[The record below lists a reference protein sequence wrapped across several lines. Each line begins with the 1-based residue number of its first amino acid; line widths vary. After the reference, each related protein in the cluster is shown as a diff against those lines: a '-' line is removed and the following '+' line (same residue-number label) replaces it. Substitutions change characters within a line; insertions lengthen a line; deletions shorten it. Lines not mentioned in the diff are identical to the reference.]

1 MTIFL
6 FKDNIIVNFK
16 NRNLILKKILKLLKL
31 KNNYKSA
38 GVNLKAG
45 DKAVDKIKKLA
56 ESTFNK
62 NVLSDIG
69 HFGGMFELDLSKY
82 KNPVLVSS
90 VDGVGT
96 KLNIA
101 FQMNKHNTIGQ
112 DLVNHC
118 VNDIAVC
125 GAEPLYFLDYMAF
138 GKLDPNVAEKIV
150 EGFSIAC
157 KENNCALIA
166 GETAEMPGLYME
178 KEYDLSGTIVGIVE
192 KEKVINGNK
201 IKEGNLLIGFPS
213 TGLHTNGYS
222 LARKVLF
229 PKYSVKDKPEG
240 LNKSIGEELLSIHRS
255 YLNLITTLKK
265 NFSIK
270 GFSHITGG
278 GLVSNTNRILPK
290 GLKLKIEWNTWEMP
304 EIFKVIQKAG
314 NISDSEMRKVFNIGI
329 GLVAIINASGKDK
342 IFEKAKSIKEKPIL
356 IGKVVKA

>member
-1 MTIFL
+1 MS
-6 FKDNIIVNFK
+6 D
-16 NRNLILKKILKLLKL
+16 
-31 KNNYKSA
+31 NYKSA
-38 GVNLKAG
+38 GVDLKAG
-45 DKAVDKIKKLA
+45 EEAVYKIKNLA
-56 ESTFNK
+56 KTTFNN

-69 HFGGMFELDLSKY
+69 HFGGMYELDLSKY

-101 FQMNKHNTIGQ
+101 FKMNKHNTIGQ

-138 GKLDPNVAEKIV
+138 GKLDPNVAEVIM

-157 KENNCALIA
+157 RENNCALIA
-166 GETAEMPGLYME
+166 GETAEMPGLYKE
-178 KEYDLSGTIVGIVE
+178 TEYDLSGTIVGIVE
-192 KEKVINGNK
+192 KEQVINGK
-201 IKEGNLLIGFPS
+201 EISEGNILIGFPS

-229 PKYSVKDKPEG
+229 SKYSVNDKPEG
-240 LNKSIGEELLSIHRS
+240 LTKSLGEELLNIHRS
-255 YLNLITTLKK
+255 YLSLITLLKN

-290 GLKLKIEWNTWEMP
+290 RLKLEVDWGAWIVP
-304 EIFKVIQKAG
+304 PIFKIIQETG
-314 NISDSEMRKVFNIGI
+314 NIDEQEMRRVFNLGI
-329 GLVAIINASGKDK
+329 GLVTVADEFDKAK
-342 IFEKAKSIKEKPIL
+342 IFETAKSINEKPIL

>member
-1 MTIFL
+1 MS
-6 FKDNIIVNFK
+6 D
-16 NRNLILKKILKLLKL
+16 
-31 KNNYKSA
+31 NYKSA
-38 GVNLKAG
+38 GVDLKAG
-45 DKAVDKIKKLA
+45 EEAVDKIKNLA
-56 ESTFNK
+56 KTTFNN

-69 HFGGMFELDLSKY
+69 HFGGMYELDLSKY

-101 FQMNKHNTIGQ
+101 FEMNRHNTIGQ

-138 GKLDPNVAEKIV
+138 GKLNPDVAESIV

-157 KENNCALIA
+157 RKNNCALIA
-166 GETAEMPGLYME
+166 GETAEMPGLYKE
-178 KEYDLSGTIVGIVE
+178 TEYDLSGTIVGIVE
-192 KEKVINGNK
+192 KEKVINGK
-201 IKEGNLLIGFPS
+201 EIREGNILIGFPS

-229 PKYSVKDKPEG
+229 SNYSVDDKPES
-240 LNKSIGEELLSIHRS
+240 LTKSLGEELLNIHRS
-255 YLNLITTLKK
+255 YLSLITLLK
-265 NFSIK
+265 NSFSIK

-278 GLVSNTNRILPK
+278 GLVSNTNRILPE
-290 GLKLKIEWNTWEMP
+290 GLKLEIDWSAWNVP
-304 EIFKVIQKAG
+304 SIFKIIQETG
-314 NISDSEMRKVFNIGI
+314 NIDDDEMRRVFNMGI
-329 GLVAIINASGKDK
+329 GLVAIADEGDKEK
-342 IFEKAKSIKEKPIL
+342 IFEISNSINEKPVL

>member
-1 MTIFL
+1 MS
-6 FKDNIIVNFK
+6 
-16 NRNLILKKILKLLKL
+16 
-31 KNNYKSA
+31 NNYKSA
-38 GVNLKAG
+38 GVDLIAG
-45 DKAVDKIKKLA
+45 EKAVDKIKELA
-56 ESTFNK
+56 KTTFNK

-69 HFGGMFELDLSKY
+69 HFGGMYELNLSKY

-101 FQMNKHNTIGQ
+101 FKMNKHNTIGQ

-138 GKLDPNVAEKIV
+138 GKLDPNVAEAIM

-157 KENNCALIA
+157 RENNCALIA
-166 GETAEMPGLYME
+166 GETAEMPELYKE
-178 KEYDLSGTIVGIVE
+178 TEYDLSGTIVGIVE
-192 KEKVINGNK
+192 KEQVINGK
-201 IKEGNLLIGFPS
+201 GISEGNILIGFPS

-222 LARKVLF
+222 LARKILF
-229 PKYSVKDKPEG
+229 SKYSVNDKPEG
-240 LNKSIGEELLSIHRS
+240 LTKSLGEELLNIHRS
-255 YLNLITTLKK
+255 YLSLITFLKN

-290 GLKLKIEWNTWEMP
+290 RLKLEVDWGAWIVP
-304 EIFKVIQKAG
+304 PIFKIIQETG
-314 NISDSEMRKVFNIGI
+314 NIDEQEMRRVFNLGI
-329 GLVAIINASGKDK
+329 GLVTVADEFDKAK
-342 IFEKAKSIKEKPIL
+342 IFETAKSINEKPIL

>member
-1 MTIFL
+1 MS
-6 FKDNIIVNFK
+6 D
-16 NRNLILKKILKLLKL
+16 
-31 KNNYKSA
+31 NYKSTGVDLIA
-38 GVNLKAG
+38 GE
-45 DKAVDKIKKLA
+45 KAVDKIKELA
-56 ESTFNK
+56 KTTFNK

-69 HFGGMFELDLSKY
+69 HFGGMYELNLSKY

-101 FQMNKHNTIGQ
+101 FKMNKHNTIGQ

-138 GKLDPNVAEKIV
+138 GKLDPNVAEVIM

-157 KENNCALIA
+157 RENNCALIA
-166 GETAEMPGLYME
+166 GETAEMPGLYKE
-178 KEYDLSGTIVGIVE
+178 TEYDLSGTIVGIVE
-192 KEKVINGNK
+192 KEQVINGK
-201 IKEGNLLIGFPS
+201 EISEGNILIGFPS

-229 PKYSVKDKPEG
+229 SKYSVNDKPEG
-240 LNKSIGEELLSIHRS
+240 LTKSLGEELLNIHRS
-255 YLNLITTLKK
+255 YLSLITLLKN

-278 GLVSNTNRILPK
+278 GLVSNTNRILPDD
-290 GLKLKIEWNTWEMP
+290 LKLEVDWNGWDVP
-304 EIFKVIQKAG
+304 SIFRIIQDVG
-314 NISDSEMRKVFNIGI
+314 NIDDEEMRRVFNMGI
-329 GLVAIINASGKDK
+329 GLVAVSDEGDKEK
-342 IFEKAKSIKEKPIL
+342 IFETAKSINEKPIL
-356 IGKVVKA
+356 IGKIVRA

>member
-1 MTIFL
+1 MS
-6 FKDNIIVNFK
+6 D
-16 NRNLILKKILKLLKL
+16 
-31 KNNYKSA
+31 NYKSA
-38 GVNLKAG
+38 GVDLKAG
-45 DKAVDKIKKLA
+45 EEAVYKIKNLA
-56 ESTFNK
+56 KTTFNK

-69 HFGGMFELDLSKY
+69 HFGGMYELDLSKY

-101 FQMNKHNTIGQ
+101 FEMNKHSTIGQ

-138 GKLDPNVAEKIV
+138 GKLDTNVAEEIV
-150 EGFSIAC
+150 EGFTIAC
-157 KENNCALIA
+157 RENNCALIA
-166 GETAEMPGLYME
+166 GETAEMPGLYKE
-178 KEYDLSGTIVGIVE
+178 TEYDLSGTIVGIVE
-192 KEKVINGNK
+192 KEQVINGK
-201 IKEGNLLIGFPS
+201 EISEGNILIGFPS

-229 PKYSVKDKPEG
+229 SKYSVNDKPEG
-240 LNKSIGEELLSIHRS
+240 LTKSLGEELLNIHRS
-255 YLNLITTLKK
+255 YLSLIALLKN
-265 NFSIK
+265 NFSIR

-290 GLKLKIEWNTWEMP
+290 RLKLEVDWGAWIVP
-304 EIFKVIQKAG
+304 PIFKIIQNAG
-314 NISDSEMRKVFNIGI
+314 NINDEEMKRVFNLGI
-329 GLVAIINASGKDK
+329 GLVTVADEFDKAK
-342 IFEKAKSIKEKPIL
+342 IFETAKSINEKPIL

>member
-1 MTIFL
+1 MSY
-6 FKDNIIVNFK
+6 
-16 NRNLILKKILKLLKL
+16 
-31 KNNYKSA
+31 NYKSA
-38 GVNLKAG
+38 GVDLKAG
-45 DKAVDKIKKLA
+45 DKAVEKIKKLA
-56 ESTFNK
+56 KNTFNK

-69 HFGGMFELDLSKY
+69 HFGGMYELDLSKY
-82 KNPVLVSS
+82 KKPVLVSS

-101 FQMNKHNTIGQ
+101 FEMNKHKSIGQ

-138 GKLDPNVAEKIV
+138 GKLNLNVAADIV

-166 GETAEMPGLYME
+166 GETAEMPGLYKNNE
-178 KEYDLSGTIVGIVE
+178 CDLSGTIVGIVE
-192 KEKVINGNK
+192 KENIINGK
-201 IKEGNLLIGFPS
+201 DIKEGNILIGFPS

-229 PKYSVKDKPEG
+229 STYSVNDKLDG
-240 LNKSIGEELLSIHRS
+240 ISKLLGDELLSIHRS
-255 YLNLITTLKK
+255 YLNLIETLRN

-278 GLVSNTNRILPK
+278 GIVSNTNRILPK
-290 GLKLKIEWNTWEMP
+290 GLKLKINWKAWEMP
-304 EIFKVIQKAG
+304 PIFKIIQKAG
-314 NISDSEMRKVFNIGI
+314 KITDEEMRKVFNIGI
-329 GLVAIINASGKDK
+329 GLVSIINAEDK
-342 IFEKAKSIKEKPIL
+342 EKVFESAKSINENPIV

>member
-1 MTIFL
+1 MS
-6 FKDNIIVNFK
+6 D
-16 NRNLILKKILKLLKL
+16 
-31 KNNYKSA
+31 NYKSA
-38 GVNLKAG
+38 GVDLKAG
-45 DKAVDKIKKLA
+45 EEAVEKIKNLA
-56 ESTFNK
+56 KSTFNK

-69 HFGGMFELDLSKY
+69 HFGGMYELDLSKY

-138 GKLDPNVAEKIV
+138 GKLDPDVAESIV

-157 KENNCALIA
+157 RENNCALIA
-166 GETAEMPGLYME
+166 GETAEMPGLYKE
-178 KEYDLSGTIVGIVE
+178 TEYDLSGTIVGIVE
-192 KEKVINGNK
+192 KENVINGIN
-201 IKEGNLLIGFPS
+201 IKKGNLLIGFPS

-229 PKYSVKDKPEG
+229 PKYSVNDKPEG
-240 LNKSIGEELLSIHRS
+240 LTKSLGEELLNIHRS
-255 YLNLITTLKK
+255 YLSLITLLKN

-278 GLVSNTNRILPK
+278 GLVSNTNRILPE
-290 GLKLKIEWNTWEMP
+290 GLKLEFDWHTWEMP
-304 EIFKVIQKAG
+304 SIFKIIQQTG
-314 NISDSEMRKVFNIGI
+314 NITDDEMRKVFNVGI
-329 GLVAIINASGKDK
+329 GLVAVVGAADKDK
-342 IFEKAKSIKEKPIL
+342 IIETAKLNNENPII

>member
-1 MTIFL
+1 L
-6 FKDNIIVNFK
+6 S
-16 NRNLILKKILKLLKL
+16 
-31 KNNYKSA
+31 NNYKSA
-38 GVNLKAG
+38 GVDLKAG
-45 DKAVDKIKKLA
+45 DEAVDKIKILSK
-56 ESTFNK
+56 STFNK

-69 HFGGMFELDLSKY
+69 HFGGMYELDLSKY

-101 FQMNKHNTIGQ
+101 FQMSKHNTIGQ

-138 GKLDPNVAEKIV
+138 GKLDPNVAGKIV

-157 KENNCALIA
+157 KINNCALIA
-166 GETAEMPGLYME
+166 GETAEMPGLYKE

-192 KEKVINGNK
+192 KGKVINGNN
-201 IKEGNLLIGFPS
+201 ISDGNILIGFPS
-213 TGLHTNGYS
+213 SGLHTNGYS
-222 LARKVLF
+222 LARKVLL
-229 PKYSVKDKPEG
+229 PKYSVNDKPEN
-240 LNKSIGEELLSIHRS
+240 LCNSLGEELLTIHRS
-255 YLNLITTLKK
+255 YLKLITILKN

-290 GLKLKIEWNTWEMP
+290 GLKLEIDWNAWEMP
-304 EIFKVIQKAG
+304 TIFKIIQNAG
-314 NISDSEMRKVFNIGI
+314 NISNSEMRKVFNMGI
-329 GLVAIINASGKDK
+329 GLVAIIDASDKDK
-342 IFEKAKSIKEKPIL
+342 IFEKANSINEQPFL
-356 IGKVVKA
+356 IGKVVKV